1 MIGGTIHEMRQG
13 ADPVVLAA
21 FAAVM
26 VCWLI
31 FGVVFL
37 LRTLEQPRDLR
48 ETRRNPRA
56 TAGMFVQAVSYG
68 LMWGFPR
75 RSLRPI
81 VSMPLWLDIVIGAIA
96 VVIAAASV
104 WLVVAAVRALGRQWA
119 LRARLVEGHELI
131 TSGPYA
137 LVRNPIYTGMFGML
151 VATGLLVTRWPAL
164 LAAMPIFLA
173 GTVIRV
179 RSEETLLRGAFGADF
194 DAYTR
199 RVPALIPGVY

>member
-1 MIGGTIHEMRQG
+1 MSRPG

-31 FGVVFL
+31 FGLVFL
-37 LRTLEQPRDLR
+37 LRMLKQPRGIR

-56 TAGMFVQAVSYG
+56 IIGMVLQAAGYWV
-68 LMWGFPR
+68 MWL
-75 RSLRPI
+75 SLRYPLVPI
-81 VSMPLWLDIVIGAIA
+81 VIMPLWLDIVVGVIA
-96 VVIAAASV
+96 VVLAAVSV

-131 TSGPYA
+131 TSGPYG
-137 LVRNPIYTGMFGML
+137 LVRNPIYSGMFGML
-151 VATGLLVTRWPAL
+151 LATGLVATRWPEFLIAI
-164 LAAMPIFLA
+164 AVFLA

-179 RSEETLLRGAFGADF
+179 HSEESLLREAFGAEF
-194 DAYTR
+194 ESYTH
-199 RVPALIPGVY
+199 RVPALIPRIY